1 MEPPKLHAG
10 LGAAGAAPSDA
21 FLRQTGFSS
30 NRLQIA
36 GQITRGSAVECQARA
51 RAPERRTRGGGEGGG
66 WSGLKYF
73 AVQVTGVTVWEGIFH
88 SATQSDDAVSIVLN
102 SARVVRGPG
111 PASAAA
117 AVPSQQLEGVVSIK
131 ASADDSNGSPAPA
144 FGTDAEIGQRVG
156 CGPGQANNAPT
167 WAAGRGQQEAAGQCS
182 CCTPGVMQACLGLRR
197 AGARHARRAGAVWQG
212 CGPSGGAR
220 DRVCCCDGVLA
231 SDARARWEQS
241 AAG

>member
-1 MEPPKLHAG
+1 MPAWARRAPRHQTLSCDRQASPATACR
-10 LGAAGAAPSDA
+10 LPARSRAAA
-21 FLRQTGFSS
+21 RW
-30 NRLQIA
+30 
-36 GQITRGSAVECQARA
+36 SARHA
-51 RAPERRTRGGGEGGG
+51 RAPERRVGGEGEGGG
-66 WSGLKYF
+66 WPGLKYF
-73 AVQVTGVTVWEGIFH
+73 DVQVTGGTVWEGIFH

-220 DRVCCCDGVLA
+220 DRVCCCDAVLA
-231 SDARARWEQS
+231 RDARAQKEQS